1 MVGTISVSDDIMT
14 TTVSRNMKNNVSIQ
28 LTQEPAKPIVGKDT
42 NFLINFINDK
52 TKKNI
57 NCICYNQCSIC
68 K

>member
-1 MVGTISVSDDIMT
+1 MDGTISVSVSDDIMT

-52 TKKNI
+52 IKI
-57 NCICYNQCSIC
+57 
-68 K
+68 